1 MFQRKMNTPEKP
13 FLVKLHHRVNRGL
26 NTWTDLEGRF
36 YTPKTLYETKE
47 HAVSYLD
54 VLNFDVRRQNL
65 LEKWINNEF
74 ED

>member
-1 MFQRKMNTPEKP
+1 M
-13 FLVKLHHRVNRGL
+13 
-26 NTWTDLEGRF
+26 EGRF

-47 HAVSYLD
+47 HAVSYLG

-65 LEKWINNEF
+65 MEKWINNEF

>member
-1 MFQRKMNTPEKP
+1 M
-13 FLVKLHHRVNRGL
+13 
-26 NTWTDLEGRF
+26 EGRF

-47 HAVSYLD
+47 NAVSYLD